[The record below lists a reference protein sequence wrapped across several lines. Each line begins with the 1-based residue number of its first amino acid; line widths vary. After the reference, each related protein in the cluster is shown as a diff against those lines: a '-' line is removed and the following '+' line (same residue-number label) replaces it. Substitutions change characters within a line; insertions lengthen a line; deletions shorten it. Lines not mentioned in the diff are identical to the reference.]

1 MLDTISDSFQ
11 QTLQVQ
17 VFAYF
22 LALVSKCASRDG
34 LELGLVLP
42 ITLVTTAISQYGAV
56 LHFQQCKQLV
66 QRADIYI
73 LMTMTYLLS
82 LLVLGKRV
90 SEYSMMKEN

>member
-1 MLDTISDSFQ
+1 VIPFSKLYRYKFLHI
-11 QTLQVQ
+11 
-17 VFAYF
+17 F

-90 SEYSMMKEN
+90 SEYSMMTEN